1 MTIRKLAPIIGAALA
16 LGVGAAAQA
25 ANDKPIYAPSKDI
38 DALVAQTKDGL
49 ATAQIPSGSNVTVLL
64 AHRKSDGEVEV
75 HKTLSD
81 EIIVRSGHAKIQV
94 GGTVTGQRQT
104 APNEFRGGTMTGG
117 QVFDLNPGDAIYIPV
132 GQPHQVLVPKGGD
145 IVYVAAKY
153 PG

>member
-1 MTIRKLAPIIGAALA
+1 MTIWKLALGLGAAFALGGAALA
-16 LGVGAAAQA
+16 QPNA
-25 ANDKPIYAPSKDI
+25 KPIHVPSKDL
-38 DALVAQTKDGL
+38 DAMVAKTKDGL
-49 ATAQIPSGSNVTVLL
+49 ATAKVPSGSNVTVLL
-64 AHRKSDGEVEV
+64 AHRKVDGEVEV

-81 EIIVRSGHAKIQV
+81 EIVVRSGHAKIRI

-117 QVFDLNPGDAIYIPV
+117 QMFDLNPGDAVYVPV